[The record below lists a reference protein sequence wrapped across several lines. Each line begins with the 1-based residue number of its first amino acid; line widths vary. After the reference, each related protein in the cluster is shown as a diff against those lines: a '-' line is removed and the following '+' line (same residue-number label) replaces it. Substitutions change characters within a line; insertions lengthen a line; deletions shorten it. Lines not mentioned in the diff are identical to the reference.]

1 MEETN
6 EEVGKEFMEQKDILR
21 HAFRSEKPTARN
33 EEGDL
38 IYVKCDRK
46 EAEAYALKVFD
57 ELVSENIFCMAW
69 IIANNKLHAKIFVRS
84 GVTAEIYS
92 RMLEPYLNKEL
103 EVPTGYIT
111 EKEAAEQKK
120 KASEEKRKQFTVIKG
135 KGETDNEKTCKRTEN
150 PED

>member
-6 EEVGKEFMEQKDILR
+6 EQVGKKFMEQKDILR
-21 HAFRSEKPTARN
+21 HAFRSETPTAIN

-38 IYVKCDRK
+38 IYAKCDRK

-57 ELVSENIFCMAW
+57 ELVSENIFLIAW
-69 IIANNKLHAKIFVRS
+69 VIANNKLHARIFVRS
-84 GVTAEIYS
+84 GVTAEMYS
-92 RMLEPYLNKEL
+92 RMLEPYLNKEM
-103 EVPTGYIT
+103 EAPTGYIT

-120 KASEEKRKQFTVIKG
+120 KASEEKRKRFTVIKG
-135 KGETDNEKTCKRTEN
+135 KGEIDNEKTRKRTEN